1 MSAAPVNWCTSIIWL
16 KRFKSVKFV
25 STVAKPHTNNYKD
38 YLMVPLGSKDLSK
51 HEVFILKN
59 RFVELNNTIYR
70 SYMRYNDYMKEFLVK
85 TFELNGSINF
95 HQKVV

>member
-38 YLMVPLGSKDLSK
+38 YLMVPLDPNDLSK
-51 HEVFILKN
+51 
-59 RFVELNNTIYR
+59 YA
-70 SYMRYNDYMKEFLVK
+70 
-85 TFELNGSINF
+85 
-95 HQKVV
+95 